1 MNGLKLKAEEANLTD
16 FNTFFD
22 EAKVQLIKVINE
34 RDRFDKLMTGIAN
47 YLAIKPSRFNLRDT
61 FVTLAE
67 FGHHVD
73 KTYDEYQRILRLKMR
88 NKDVLYERLKATR
101 ITKIENPDMNKLEN
115 LLADLQ
121 APALSRK
128 PGMLLFVR
136 FSVRRISVRREYYH
150 SAFKSNHY
158 QNFQ

>member
-34 RDRFDKLMTGIAN
+34 RNRFDKLMTGIAN

-128 PGMLLFVR
+128 PGM
-136 FSVRRISVRREYYH
+136 
-150 SAFKSNHY
+150 
-158 QNFQ
+158 